1 MTEKLINL
9 AEFNRA
15 ETAQLGDKFKKID
28 DRLHIM
34 EPKPKALFI
43 DSAKRARPMGPD
55 HKELFAF
62 ATAYRVHSATTDN
75 LPLREAVL
83 KVIETLPDHTEKIKK
98 HLVKPYPK
106 KR

>member
-1 MTEKLINL
+1 MTDKLINL

-15 ETAQLGDKFKKID
+15 VARLGSQFKKLD
-28 DRLHIM
+28 ERLHVM
-34 EPKPKALFI
+34 EPKQKALYI

-75 LPLREAVL
+75 EPLREAVL
-83 KVIETLPDHTEKIKK
+83 KVIETLPDHSEKIRK